1 MSQSPA
7 GPFVTE
13 LLIGYMTLFSIIN
26 PFGLAFV
33 FYARTRRLP
42 ERERGAVA
50 KRIAFYSFII
60 LLVSMFIG
68 SQILRFFGLTV
79 PALRIAGGLVVALS
93 GWSMLTAP
101 DDPDVPTQADADAS
115 QVEGMIFF
123 PLTIPLTTGPGSIAA
138 AIALGANRES
148 SLRAILNS
156 TTISLLVAGLVS
168 VTIAVAY
175 SRAGTFVRW
184 VGREGTRVITRLSA
198 FLLMCVG
205 VQIVLTGVSDVL
217 PGLIAQ
223 GVTAFR
229 ASQ

>member
-1 MSQSPA
+1 MYQLPA

-26 PFGLAFV
+26 PLGLAFV
-33 FYARTRRLP
+33 FYARTRRLS
-42 ERERGAVA
+42 EQDRVAVA
-50 KRIAFYSFII
+50 RRIAFYSFVI
-60 LLVSMFIG
+60 LLISLLIG
-68 SQILRFFGLTV
+68 SPILRFFGVTV

-101 DDPDVPTQADADAS
+101 DESDTASHADADPA
-115 QVEGMIFF
+115 QIEGAVFF

-138 AIALGANRES
+138 AIALGASQGGSLHEILLGTIS
-148 SLRAILNS
+148 SLLIAA
-156 TTISLLVAGLVS
+156 LVAL
-168 VTIAVAY
+168 TIARAY
-175 SRAGTFVRW
+175 SRSSTFSRW

-205 VQIVLTGVSDVL
+205 VQIALTGVSDVL

-223 GVTAFR
+223 GLQQR
-229 ASQ
+229 P